1 MRRTYKCCKNKWQLR
16 LINKTLRIWRV
27 KPQDAFTT
35 RPIDNCIAVS
45 NVPVLVN
52 WQRFSTT
59 EHVLYDAVTRHL
71 NTAFT
76 LLFTVESLLKIC
88 GFGARVSYGG
98 GGPRPLTGTCMND
111 CASQPLCMCIVWQTS
126 RVRGNFCASRVT
138 CVSSD
143 FTRFSVHFAR
153 PNHQLLITRHCT
165 VG

>member
-98 GGPRPLTGTCMND
+98 GGPRPLTALAWTTVPHSHFA
-111 CASQPLCMCIVWQTS
+111 CASFGKHRVFGGIFVHHEWLVFRPISLDFLSTS
-126 RVRGNFCASRVT
+126 LV
-138 CVSSD
+138 
-143 FTRFSVHFAR
+143 
-153 PNHQLLITRHCT
+153 QITSC
-165 VG
+165 